1 MVFFLTLLHIVA
13 LFLLIRT
20 VWWTSKTYS
29 ITLTFHN
36 LPIVGIWVLMLISGI
51 LLSLLHPWIYL
62 SIGLPFGMFNLV
74 LDCIEIPGRPN
85 HSLLGKILSALSV
98 VFLWPEL
105 VSFSIFCVWHADKIV
120 DEEPKP

>member
-1 MVFFLTLLHIVA
+1 MIFFFALLHIVA

-29 ITLTFHN
+29 ITPTIHN
-36 LPIVGIWVLMLISGI
+36 LPIIGMWVLMLISTI

-62 SIGLPFGMFNLV
+62 LIGLPFGIFQLV
-74 LDCIEIPGRPN
+74 INSIEIPGRPN
-85 HSLLGKILSALSV
+85 YSLLGKILSAFSV

-105 VSFSIFCVWHADKIV
+105 GSFSIFCVWHADKIV